1 MSGGASSPAPIRF
14 VLDTNL
20 WIGYG
25 RDAETRRELR
35 AFVTAKRGRVW
46 MLSVV
51 AQELAAGALTTGRR
65 RDLEETLAPFER
77 QGRVLSL
84 SYAAE
89 REVGRVM
96 ATLAERERFGPTNF
110 TAAFANDVRI
120 AAACRE
126 HGAALVTR
134 NVSDFLAVQRHL
146 AGFRFFQ
153 PWPERIGGLTRHSPN
168 APPPRAGA
176 RRTVPP
182 PPPAPGACS
191 PAAAVGRWRRR

>member
-1 MSGGASSPAPIRF
+1 MSGVPTRLTSVRF

-25 RDAETRRELR
+25 RDATARRELG
-35 AFVTAKRGRVW
+35 AFVTAKRDRVW

-51 AQELAAGALTTGRR
+51 AQELAAGALSAQRR
-65 RDLEETLAPFER
+65 RELEETLAPFER
-77 QGRVLSL
+77 QGRVMSL

-96 ATLAERERFGPTNF
+96 ATLAERERFGATNF
-110 TAAFANDVRI
+110 TAAFVNDIRI

-134 NVSDFLAVQRHL
+134 NVSDFVAIQRHL

-153 PWPERIGGLTRHSPN
+153 PWP
-168 APPPRAGA
+168 
-176 RRTVPP
+176 
-182 PPPAPGACS
+182 
-191 PAAAVGRWRRR
+191 